1 MITKNDRLTL
11 IGFILFFI
19 GMLSIFLALVGIHFS
34 FLAFIERLGKL
45 PAFLIKVMMAI
56 SGVVIIYLSK
66 IHYPT
71 QRTSDEEE
79 DEQKEDEEDTE

>member
-45 PAFLIKVMMAI
+45 PAFLIKVVMAI

-71 QRTSDEEE
+71 QYNEEE
-79 DEQKEDEEDTE
+79 EELEKEEKKEAE

>member
-45 PAFLIKVMMAI
+45 PAFLIKVVMAI

-71 QRTSDEEE
+71 QYNEEE
-79 DEQKEDEEDTE
+79 EEIEKEEKEEAE